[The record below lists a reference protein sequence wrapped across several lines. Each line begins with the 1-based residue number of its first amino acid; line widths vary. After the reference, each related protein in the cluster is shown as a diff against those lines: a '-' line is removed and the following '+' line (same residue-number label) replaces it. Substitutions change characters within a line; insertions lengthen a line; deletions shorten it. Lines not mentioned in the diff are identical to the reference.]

1 MVKTLERAFA
11 EVATLPEAA
20 QEEIGRQLLAHLEK
34 LRALRSAQLVLL
46 GGHTGAEVEGH
57 DWERILQLTGLLHRD
72 HQIAWTAHVIGALLM
87 LGGII
92 WAIVVT
98 WQARQEDNQRGH

>member
-34 LRALRSAQLVLL
+34 LRALHASLEQAARELDA
-46 GGHTGAEVEGH
+46 GEGREL
-57 DWERILQLTGLLHRD
+57 DIEEFLTEMHRQ
-72 HQIAWTAHVIGALLM
+72 HGKS
-87 LGGII
+87 
-92 WAIVVT
+92 
-98 WQARQEDNQRGH
+98 